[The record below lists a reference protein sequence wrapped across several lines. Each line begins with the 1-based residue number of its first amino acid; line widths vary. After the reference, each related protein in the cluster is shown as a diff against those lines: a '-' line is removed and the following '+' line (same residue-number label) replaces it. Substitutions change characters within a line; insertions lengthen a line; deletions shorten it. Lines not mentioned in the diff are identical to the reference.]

1 MKTPTDAPLRERP
14 AVALSLAVF
23 CGMCLLQILRAAP
36 FPQND
41 LLRDVVAY
49 AWGFD
54 YRKLYAW
61 STSLPTF
68 DPYLEF
74 DWLSGWVSRWTSPRV
89 AAHLA
94 QGTGFVAYCFVIVA
108 GLRKTGNRLTRGAVT
123 LLVVLGT
130 LATGRLVD
138 GRPEI
143 VATVWLLSAAS
154 LRPLLWVLLG
164 LLLTPA
170 YWLIPVYAVGGLL
183 LDARWRIRLVA
194 SAAAASGGAMFW
206 LAYGGRDWVR
216 HIAEIPGMAAH
227 RISAVPEAAPIWQ
240 LIHHPGT
247 WILVVLVALTVRV
260 HSKRLREPG
269 WLAPI
274 VVFLAIG
281 SVRHVLVL
289 APLLTLWALRQP
301 WRAPRAHAGYGLF
314 LLSIVSGLLAMT
326 QLSPDG
332 GIPRF
337 QLPTGTSL
345 LTGYNQ
351 GVFSLPFY
359 NPGTLSIAPSI
370 ESAWDG
376 DAIRS
381 LAAAVDKGSLSCEQL
396 RDTPFRFVLSNA
408 RFRLKGACFRL
419 VDSRAKWSLW
429 EVTSA
434 TPTRAP

>member
-1 MKTPTDAPLRERP
+1 MKTLTEAPLRERP

-74 DWLSGWVSRWTSPRV
+74 DWISGWVSRWTSPV
-89 AAHLA
+89 FTAHLA
-94 QGTGFVAYCFVIVA
+94 QVVGLVAYCFALVT
-108 GLRKTGNRLTRGAVT
+108 GLRNTENRLLRSAVA

-143 VATVWLLSAAS
+143 VATVWLLAAAS
-154 LRPLLWVLLG
+154 LRPVVWVLLG
-164 LLLTPA
+164 LLLAPA
-170 YWLIPVYAVGGLL
+170 YWLLPVYAVGGML
-183 LDARWRIRLVA
+183 LDARWRTRLA
-194 SAAAASGGAMFW
+194 SSAVAASGSTLFW
-206 LAYGGRDWVR
+206 LAYAGRDWIR
-216 HIAEIPGMAAH
+216 HTVEIPHMAAH
-227 RISAVPEAAPIWQ
+227 RVSAVPEAEPVWQ

-247 WILVVLVALTVRV
+247 WILLVLLVMTVGV
-260 HSKRLREPG
+260 HRRHLREPG
-269 WLAPI
+269 WLVPI
-274 VVFLAIG
+274 LVFLAIG

-289 APLLTLWALRQP
+289 APLLTLWALRQS
-301 WRAPRAHAGYGLF
+301 WSAPRANVGYGLF
-314 LLSIVSGLLAMT
+314 LLSVVSGLLAMS

-337 QLPTGTSL
+337 QLPAGSAI

-359 NPGTLSIAPSI
+359 NPGTVSVAPSI

-376 DAIRS
+376 EATRS
-381 LAAAVDKGSLSCEQL
+381 LATAVDKGSLSCAQL
-396 RDTPFRFVLSNA
+396 ADTPFRFVLSNA
-408 RFRLKGACFRL
+408 RFQLSGACFHL
-419 VDSRAKWSLW
+419 VDSRTKWNLW
-429 EVTSA
+429 RVTSEA
-434 TPTRAP
+434 PTRAR